1 MLIRLRS
8 GGGRGRIATW
18 PVVGLA
24 LGFLQLCAGEVAAQ
38 EVQTGFLDR
47 VVTVGGHDYPYQ
59 VYVPST
65 YSPDRAWPVI
75 LFLHGAGERGSDGLL
90 QTAVGLGDAIRRD
103 AARFPALI
111 VLPQAPADSQWAG
124 LPARAAMAAL
134 DVTMADYSADPARV
148 YLTGM
153 SMGGNGS
160 WYLAYRHPERFAA
173 VVPVCGWASH
183 HPRFSH
189 PDPVVPTEDGDPFE
203 ALARR
208 LIDVPVWLFHGEVDA
223 AVPVSESRSAAAAL
237 EAAGANVRYS
247 ELPGVGH
254 NAWDPAYGSHEL
266 TRWLFAQRRR

>member
-1 MLIRLRS
+1 MLIPMRS
-8 GGGRGRIATW
+8 GEGRVRIATR

-24 LGFLQLCAGEVAAQ
+24 VVFLQLCAGAVAAQ
-38 EVQTGFLDR
+38 EIQTGFLDR
-47 VVTVGGHDYPYQ
+47 VVTVAGHDYPYQ

-75 LFLHGAGERGSDGLL
+75 LFLHGAGERGVDGLL
-90 QTAVGLGDAIRRD
+90 QTAVGLGDAVRRD
-103 AARFPALI
+103 PARFPSLI
-111 VLPQAPADSQWAG
+111 VLPQAPPDSQWAG

-134 DVTMADYSADPARV
+134 DATMAAYSTDPTRV

-173 VVPVCGWASH
+173 VVPVCGWASD

-189 PDPVVPTEDGDPFE
+189 PDATIPADEGDPFE

-208 LIDVPVWLFHGEVDA
+208 LTDVPVWLFHGEVDA

-237 EAAGANVRYS
+237 EAAGADVRYT

-254 NAWDPAYGSHEL
+254 NAWDPAYGSIEL
-266 TRWLFAQRRR
+266 TRWLFSQRRR